1 MSSSC
6 SRMQSIKSTCWTV
19 FSPPPIDIYQN
30 CLKKR
35 VVALY
40 PGEHAVQN
48 VGLVHSGM
56 GGFRLRQ
63 FNLNAEKTVLTTT
76 GAKTLEDARAL
87 FMSNSD
93 KRIDTLLANAD
104 SVAYMISQAGRALD
118 PGA

>member
-1 MSSSC
+1 
-6 SRMQSIKSTCWTV
+6 
-19 FSPPPIDIYQN
+19 
-30 CLKKR
+30 
-35 VVALY
+35 
-40 PGEHAVQN
+40 
-48 VGLVHSGM
+48 M

-118 PGA
+118 P